1 MGIGVIV
8 VPVLGVIETIA
19 IGKAFGKFNSL
30 YDNNMII
37 IIATIYFLCR
47 IKNPELKSWTNS

>member
-19 IGKAFGKFNSL
+19 IGKAFGKF
-30 YDNNMII
+30 
-37 IIATIYFLCR
+37 
-47 IKNPELKSWTNS
+47 TNRLMMLLRNIS